1 MTMASRIAVM
11 SEGRIRQ
18 IGAPGEVYEA
28 PKSRFVADFIGNV
41 NLIDGRLIENTVDH
55 AVIQCADCIH
65 HVERG
70 VVGAEGMAVT
80 VALRPE
86 KIVLSR
92 GAPVAADDEAN
103 RVCGSVKDMA
113 YFGSFTVYHLQLAS
127 GFVLKVSTGNT
138 ERQRAQ
144 ALTWGDEAW
153 ASWSSTAQ
161 VVLSE

>member
-41 NLIDGRLIENTVDH
+41 NLMDGRLIHNEVAH

-65 HVERG
+65 HVDSS

-86 KIVLSR
+86 KVTVSR
-92 GAPVAADDEAN
+92 NVPANADGAAN
-103 RVCGSVKDMA
+103 RVFGTVKDMS
-113 YFGSFTVYHLQLAS
+113 YFGSFTVYHLQLGS

-144 ALTWGDEAW
+144 PLTWGDEAW
-153 ASWSSTAQ
+153 ASWSSTSQ
-161 VVLSE
+161 VVLTA